1 MTFTLRL
8 LGGSSLDGPDGAVAG
23 RAASRQR
30 IALLALLAVDHPRPL
45 SRDRLVAYLWPE
57 SGTEDA
63 RHLLRESL
71 YIIRS
76 AIGDDVVLST
86 GDALRINPERVTCD
100 LWEFATALASD
111 DLEQAIAGY
120 HGPLLSGFHLADA
133 EDFERWVDGE
143 RSRLA
148 RRYAQTLER
157 LAEREM
163 RHGDAVRSAEWWSRL
178 ATEEPYNSRIA
189 LRYMQALEAAG
200 DRAGALQ
207 HAKVHSDLLRADLDA
222 APDRE
227 VVVLAERLRLE
238 SRPATATPTSA
249 PTISAASLP
258 RTVVDSEPLP
268 TGPVSARPP
277 TPRRLAVPAVVILIV
292 LVGIGVLGGK
302 LSRTRPP
309 VLAARRIAAAPFE
322 NRTGRLD
329 LADLG
334 TLAADWIIRGVLE
347 TRLVELTDLEAV
359 YARGKDESNRPADPL
374 SQARQ
379 DGAGILIRGSYYV
392 SGDSVLFQTGFIDVA
407 SGRVLRSFD
416 PVGAP
421 LDKVMVALEELRER
435 IAGGLIPMNGTLDKL
450 GYPPVDPN
458 LIPPPSLPAYREF
471 LAGLEQGAAGEW
483 EAEAD
488 HFRRAATLDSTFAA
502 PLIQLAFEAVFNDQ
516 CSTTDS
522 VGAVLDRRRDRLTQW
537 DRLTMDVLRARCQ
550 GDRSG
555 ETRLLEKRFRAYP
568 NSPLARG
575 TYATWGLLSSDH
587 ARAARD
593 ILRGADLGQFPEGH
607 AWYWERM
614 AVIAHT
620 LREYRTE
627 LTITDQW
634 RDSAKPEWLVIRGRA
649 LTALGREDEVL
660 TLLHNAPGASAELYS
675 SQHLEIA
682 TELAVHGHT
691 PASRVLAKSI
701 LAQLELRPDSDMS
714 RLEAVAWANRLL
726 GSSSEERAVL
736 ERIVQSDADS
746 VTRLAAEGRIAV
758 LMADTGRAAT
768 IDSVLKEQSERPL
781 RSPDVRRPLI
791 LTRAHIATGFGRKQ
805 QAVDLLRMATART
818 AFSLGAAHAFHHDL
832 LLAPLR
838 GYPPFEALLTP
849 DN

>member
-1 MTFTLRL
+1 MFTLRL
-8 LGGSSLDGPDGAVAG
+8 LGSASLERPDGPVAG
-23 RAASRQR
+23 RAALRQR
-30 IALLALLAVDHPRPL
+30 IALLALLAVEYPRPL
-45 SRDRLVAYLWPE
+45 SRDKLVAYLWSE
-57 SGTEDA
+57 SGTDDA

-71 YIIRS
+71 YILRS
-76 AIGDDVVLST
+76 ALGDDSVLSA
-86 GDALRINPERVTCD
+86 GDDLRLNPARLTCD
-100 LWEFATALASD
+100 LWDFDAALARH
-111 DLEQAIAGY
+111 DLEAAIDMY
-120 HGPLLSGFHLADA
+120 HGPFLSGFHLGDS

-148 RRYAQTLER
+148 RRYAQTLEQ
-157 LAEREM
+157 LAERQM
-163 RHGDAVRSAEWWSRL
+163 QHGDAVRAAEWWSRL
-178 ATEEPYNSRIA
+178 AGEDPYNSRIA

-200 DRAGALQ
+200 DRAGALR

-227 VVVLAERLRLE
+227 VVALAERLRLE
-238 SRPATATPTSA
+238 PHPATATPASA
-249 PTISAASLP
+249 PTSSAAPFP
-258 RTVVDSEPLP
+258 RTGEDPEPLP
-268 TGPVSARPP
+268 AEPVSARLP
-277 TPRRLAVPAVVILIV
+277 TRRRLAVPAGVILIV

-302 LSRTRPP
+302 LSRARPP
-309 VLAARRIAAAPFE
+309 VLAPRRIAAAPFE

-347 TRLVELTDLEAV
+347 TRMVELADLQAV
-359 YARGKDESNRPADPL
+359 YAREKDESNRPADPL

-379 DGAGILIRGSYYV
+379 GGAGIMIRGSYYV
-392 SGDSVLFQTGFIDVA
+392 SGDSVLFQAGFIDVA

-435 IAGGLIPMNGTLDKL
+435 IAGGLIPLAGPLDKL
-450 GYPPVDPN
+450 GNPPVDPN

-483 EAEAD
+483 EAEAN

-502 PLIQLAFEAVFNDQ
+502 PLIQLAFEAVWNDE

-537 DRLTMDVLRARCQ
+537 DRLTMGVLRARCQ

-555 ETRLLEKRFRAYP
+555 EIRLLEKRYRAYP

-587 ARAARD
+587 ARAARE
-593 ILRGADLGQFPEGH
+593 ILRGADLRQFPEGH
-607 AWYWERM
+607 AWYWEHM
-614 AVIAHT
+614 AAIAHT

-627 LTITDQW
+627 LNISEQW
-634 RDSAKPEWLVIRGRA
+634 RDSTEPEWLVIRGRA

-660 TLLHNAPGASAELYS
+660 ALLHGAPGASDESYP
-675 SQHLEIA
+675 SQHLKIA
-682 TELAVHGHT
+682 TELAVHGHA
-691 PASRVLAKSI
+691 PAARVLAKSI
-701 LAQLELRPDSDMS
+701 LAQFELRPDTDVS
-714 RLEAVAWANRLL
+714 RLEAVARANRLL
-726 GSSSEERAVL
+726 GSSSGERAAL

-746 VTRLAAEGRIAV
+746 VMKLAAEGRIAV
-758 LMADTGRAAT
+758 LMADTGRAGT
-768 IDSVLKEQSERPL
+768 IDGVLKEQSERRL
-781 RSPDVRRPLI
+781 RSPEVRRSLI
-791 LTRAHIATGFGRKQ
+791 LARAHIAAGFGRRQ

-818 AFSLGAAHAFHHDL
+818 AFPLGAAHAFHHDL
-832 LLAPLR
+832 LLASLR
-838 GYPPFEALLTP
+838 GYAPFDAMLTAG
-849 DN
+849 N